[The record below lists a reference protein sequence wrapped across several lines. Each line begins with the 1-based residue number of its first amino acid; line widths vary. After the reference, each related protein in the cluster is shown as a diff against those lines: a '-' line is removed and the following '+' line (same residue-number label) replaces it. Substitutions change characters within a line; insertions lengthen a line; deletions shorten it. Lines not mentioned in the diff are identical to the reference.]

1 MTTLLVAGAQFL
13 GNAAVQIG
21 TNAALAYTN
30 NAISNAFDN
39 RVFEGPRLDS
49 FHLQTSRDGA
59 PMARIY
65 GRVRLAGQVIWASRI
80 RETVSEDA
88 VQSGKGGGPTRRNY
102 SYSISFA
109 IGLCEGEIL
118 GVDRLWANGA
128 PLQIAGLVS
137 RVYRGTEDQLPDPI
151 ISAIEGGTN
160 AHEVP
165 SFRGTAYI
173 VFEDFPLDAFGAR
186 LPQINAE
193 VIRVPH
199 MKNEAERLETMVR
212 GVNLLPASG
221 EFAYATEIIEE
232 TPTPTSARPIN
243 MNNLS
248 GKADIELA
256 LDQLETQ
263 LPNVRN
269 VSIITAWFGT
279 DLRCG
284 ECEIKPGVETKTR
297 IMPETTWRV
306 SGVTRGAAYLVSQ
319 SEEGRPN
326 YGGTPSDESI
336 LQAIKSLKSRG
347 YAVTLYPFILMDIPA
362 GNELPN
368 PYGGAEQDAFPWRGR
383 ITCYPQSTENTAA
396 VNEQIGSFFGTAQT
410 SHFGIE
416 NGLPNYTGP
425 DEFSYRR
432 FILHYARLAQISGGV
447 DRFVIGSEMVGLTTL
462 RGVNNAYPAVQ
473 KWVELAADAKAVLP
487 AQTAL
492 TYAADWSEYFG
503 HHPQDGSGDV
513 TFHLDPLWS
522 SDAIDAIG
530 IDAYFPLSDWRDG
543 AVHFD
548 ADMADDIYDFSYLK
562 SQMEG
567 GEGYDYFYSSVADR
581 DAQIRTPI
589 TDDEAE
595 KPWVFRYKDLRNW
608 WSQPHYNRR
617 GGSELNTPTYWTPKS
632 KPIWLMEIGCPAI
645 DKGANQPN
653 VFYDLKN
660 TESNYPYY
668 SNSSR
673 DDLMQRRYLEAFIDY
688 WSEGAGNNPQS
699 SIYNG
704 SMIDMDMVNLWAWDA
719 RPFPD
724 FPARDNVWSD
734 GGNWQL
740 GHWLSG
746 RMGLIPLSDVV
757 QDICAQSDLMTVDVS
772 KVSGLV
778 QGYRIDRPMTGRAA
792 LTPLALTYGFNLI
805 ETAQGLRFASV
816 GTEVQMTLTAH
827 DIVSDLS
834 RNMEQIKDTPEDR
847 LRDARL
853 HFIDAGNDYQLG
865 LASARDRAAETVRIL
880 DVNAP
885 IVMDRSF
892 ANLTAKRLLQR
903 SLESDRSVNFGLA
916 ATRLDIEVGDL
927 ISLPH
932 NDEIWQVEMLEG
944 LTTQRVKARRVG
956 PQNLLPNSGPIPE
969 VPLTPDWPSKPTIFA
984 LDLPGDYAGPLI
996 GIGLDPFSITEVN
1009 GPDGALILESPG
1021 HIGALLT
1028 DLPRGPVGR
1037 WDAANEVEIFL
1048 PGAALSSLSKTVIY
1062 DGGNRFALKTET
1074 GWEIIQAATAEL
1086 IAPSTYRLSRL
1097 LRGQDG
1103 SDVDMQDVISSGA
1116 RIIWLGAGWK
1126 DLPLINDYIGETVPI
1141 NAAAS
1146 GRDGDTLHHL
1156 YKATHLR
1163 PLSPVHV
1170 KIREQGSQTHISWV
1184 RRTRSGGDSWA
1195 GLDVPLGEETEHY
1208 RVRLW
1213 AQGIVVSEHETNT
1226 PFLTLLNLGD
1236 ADEISI
1242 SQASRA
1248 FGWGAAATLSL

>member
-21 TNAALAYTN
+21 TNAALAYAN
-30 NAISNAFDN
+30 SAISNAFDN

-80 RETVSEDA
+80 RETVSEEP
-88 VQSGKGGGPTRRNY
+88 VQSGKGGGPTQRNY

-109 IGLCEGEIL
+109 VGLCEGEIL
-118 GVDRLWANGA
+118 GIDRLWANGA

-151 ISAIEGGTN
+151 ISAIEGGTTSRG
-160 AHEVP
+160 VP

-193 VIRVPH
+193 VIRVPPAR
-199 MKNEAERLETMVR
+199 NETPRLENRVK

-232 TPTPTSARPIN
+232 TPTPTSARPLN
-243 MNNLS
+243 MNNMT
-248 GKADIELA
+248 GQADIELA

-297 IMPETTWRV
+297 ITPDVTWCV
-306 SGVTRGAAYLVSQ
+306 SGVTRGSAYLVSQ
-319 SEEGRPN
+319 SADGRPN

-336 LQAIKSLKSRG
+336 LQAIESLKSRG
-347 YAVTLYPFILMDIPA
+347 YKVTLYPFILMDIPA
-362 GNELPN
+362 ENGLAD
-368 PYGGAEQDAFPWRGR
+368 PYGGAEQEAFPWRGR
-383 ITCYPQSTENTAA
+383 ITSYPKSAENTSA
-396 VNEQIGSFFGTAQT
+396 VNAQIESFFGTAKA
-410 SHFGIE
+410 SDFGVQ
-416 NGLPNYTGP
+416 NGLPNYSGA
-425 DEFSYRR
+425 DEFSYKR

-462 RGVNNAYPAVQ
+462 RGLNNSYPAVQ
-473 KWVELAADAKAVLP
+473 KLVDLADDVKAILSS
-487 AQTAL
+487 QTAI

-503 HHPQDGSGDV
+503 HHTDNDV

-522 SDAIDAIG
+522 SEAIDAIG

-543 AVHFD
+543 ELHLD
-548 ADMADDIYDFSYLK
+548 AELAEDVYDLSYLE

-567 GEGYDYFYSSVADR
+567 GEGYDYFYASGADR
-581 DAQIRTPI
+581 DAQIRTSI
-589 TDDEAE
+589 TDGAAD

-617 GGSELNTPTYWTPKS
+617 SGSELITSTNWVPES

-653 VFYDLKN
+653 VFYDLKSSQ
-660 TESNYPYY
+660 SNYPYY
-668 SNSSR
+668 SVASR

-688 WSEGAGNNPQS
+688 WSEGSENNPKS
-699 SIYNG
+699 SLYNG
-704 SMIDMDMVNLWAWDA
+704 PMIDTDMINIWAWDA

-724 FPARDNVWSD
+724 FPARDSVWSD
-734 GGNWQL
+734 GDNWQL
-740 GHWLSG
+740 GHWLPG
-746 RMGLIPLSDVV
+746 RMGLVPLSDVAV
-757 QDICAQSDLMTVDVS
+757 DICAQSGLDNVDVS
-772 KVSGLV
+772 KVTGLV
-778 QGYRIDRPMTGRAA
+778 QGYHIDRPMTGRAA
-792 LTPLALTYGFNLI
+792 LTPLSLTYGFNVI
-805 ETAQGLRFASV
+805 ETADGLRFASV
-816 GTEVQMTLTAH
+816 ETEVNLTLTAH
-827 DIVSDLS
+827 DIVDDLS
-834 RNMEQIKDTPEDR
+834 ASIEQIKAAPEDR
-847 LRDARL
+847 LRDTRI

-880 DVNAP
+880 DINAP

-892 ANLTAKRLLQR
+892 AKLTADRLLARQI
-903 SLESDRSVNFGLA
+903 DGATIVNFQLSE
-916 ATRLDIEVGDL
+916 TRLDIEVGDL
-927 ISLPH
+927 MSLPH
-932 NDEIWQVEMLEG
+932 IDEIWQVETLEG
-944 LTTQRVKARRVG
+944 LTTQRVQARRVG
-956 PQNLLPNSGPIPE
+956 ERSLLPNAGATPE
-969 VPLTPDWPSKPTIFA
+969 ISSSPQWAAKPALFA
-984 LDLPGDYAGPLI
+984 LDLPGDYQGPLI
-996 GIGLDPFSITEVN
+996 GVGLDPFAITDVSA
-1009 GPDGALILESPG
+1009 GDESLTLGSPAR
-1021 HIGALLT
+1021 IGALLT
-1028 DLPRGPVGR
+1028 ALPSGPVGR
-1037 WDAANEVEIFL
+1037 WDMANIMDIFL
-1048 PGAALSSLSKTVIY
+1048 PSAALSSISDDAVY
-1062 DGGNRFALKTET
+1062 AGGNRFAVETTT
-1074 GWEIIQAATAEL
+1074 GWEIFQAGNAEL

-1103 SDVDMQDVISSGA
+1103 SDADMQDVIAPGA
-1116 RIIWLGAGWK
+1116 RVVWLGAGWD
-1126 DLPLINDYIGETVPI
+1126 DLSVPNSLIGESIPI
-1141 NAAAS
+1141 NAIAA
-1146 GRDGDTLHHL
+1146 GRQSDTLHHT
-1156 YKATHLR
+1156 YKAVHLR

-1170 KIREQGSQTHISWV
+1170 KMTEENGQITLNWI
-1184 RRTRSGGDSWA
+1184 RRTRIGGDSWA
-1195 GLDVPLGEETEHY
+1195 GLDVPLGEETKAY
-1208 RVRLW
+1208 RVQLW
-1213 AQGIVVSEHETNT
+1213 NEGAVIAEYETIEPT
-1226 PFLTLLNLGD
+1226 LTLPTLQN
-1236 ADEISI
+1236 ADTVTIA
-1242 SQASRA
+1242 QASRA
-1248 FGWGAAATLSL
+1248 FGWGAPQTLTL